1 MFLSLGN
8 TSLVSLK
15 SLLMASMALAWCSSL
30 LPVHHQIIDTE
41 WRNLRFCVQCRPPS
55 ESALLGWRLRRK
67 KTLLLKL
74 TRNALK
80 APLYINRAVGSKRT
94 LDLGLP

>member
-1 MFLSLGN
+1 
-8 TSLVSLK
+8 
-15 SLLMASMALAWCSSL
+15 MATMALAWCCSL
-30 LPVHHQIIDTE
+30 LLVHHQIIDTK
-41 WRNLRFCVQCRPPS
+41 WRRSLRFCVQCRPPS
-55 ESALLGWRLRRK
+55 ESAPFGWRLRRR

-80 APLYINRAVGSKRT
+80 APFCINTAVGSKRT